1 MRLMRSYRYL
11 LKPDRVQKERI
22 RDVFECRAL
31 VTEQYIRDLREEK
44 NMNRLAKEILSE
56 YKERNPRLIHTDTAA
71 MMGVLFDLGAN
82 QNDLRTSGRKK
93 RYHSYTT
100 PNYKDSIRII
110 SRQYVMI
117 PKVGKV
123 KIVYHRDIPEGGVIK
138 NATVSENSAGE
149 FHISLLVSIE
159 KKVSR
164 RIDPSKIVGLDY
176 SSKNLFVD
184 SEGHRMQIPHFRRN
198 EENRLA
204 VLNNRLSSCRKG
216 SEHYREY
223 RHRIASLHKHIAA
236 RRLDYLHK
244 LSTRLAD
251 RYDVVCVEDLDMIEI
266 AHYKNLAKA
275 TYDNSY
281 GLFLRMLRYKLEDRG
296 KKLVTVDKWYPSS
309 KLCSNCGYQMRELSI
324 EQRMWICPH
333 CGSRHDRDVNAA
345 INIRNKGRRQLSEM
359 P

>member
-1 MRLMRSYRYL
+1 MRLMRSYWYL
-11 LKPDRVQKERI
+11 LKPNHTQKEKI
-22 RDVFECRAL
+22 RDIFECRTL
-31 VTEQYIRDLREEK
+31 VTELYIRDLKEGK
-44 NMNRLAKEILSE
+44 DMNRLTKDILNG
-56 YKERNPRLIHTDTAA
+56 YKERNLRLIHTDTAA
-71 MMGVLFDLGAN
+71 MMGVLFDLSAN
-82 QNDLRTSGRKK
+82 HDDLRSSERKK
-93 RYHSYTT
+93 RHHSYTT
-100 PNYKDSIRII
+100 PNYKDGIRII
-110 SRQYVMI
+110 SRQYVTI
-117 PKVGKV
+117 PKAGKV
-123 KIVYHRDIPEGGVIK
+123 RLVYHRDVPEGGVIR

-164 RIDPSKIVGLDY
+164 GVDSSKIIGLDY
-176 SSKNLFVD
+176 SSANLFVD
-184 SEGHRMQIPHFRRN
+184 SEGCRMQIPHFRRN
-198 EENRLA
+198 EEKRLA
-204 VLNNRLSSCRKG
+204 VLNSRLSSCRKG
-216 SEHYREY
+216 SEHYREC

-251 RYDVVCVEDLDMIEI
+251 RYDVICVEDLDMIEI

-296 KKLVTVDKWYPSS
+296 KKLVVVDRWYPLS
-309 KLCSNCGYQMRELSI
+309 KLCSKCGYQMKELSI
-324 EQRMWICPH
+324 NDRTWICPH